1 MPHFSCLG
9 AKALLSRCFA
19 PEDTTGSKQWSEFE
33 EELTKIEAV
42 LTDIN
47 ILASDPTL
55 QIRARDGANWTV
67 ELGDRRRNREAGLE
81 DAIVTPG
88 DPVVVTG
95 HRTNYFGEYRIKAV
109 RLTIGKTEY
118 ALYPEEQVSAD

>member
-19 PEDTTGSKQWSEFE
+19 PEGAAGKDQWSDYES
-33 EELTKIEAV
+33 ELTQIDAV

-55 QIRARDGANWTV
+55 QVRARNGANWTV
-67 ELGDRRRNREAGLE
+67 ELGDHRRNRKSGLG
-81 DAIVTPG
+81 DTPATPG
-88 DPVVVTG
+88 DHVTVIG
-95 HRTNYFGEYRIKAV
+95 RRTSYFGEYRIKAV
-109 RLTIGKTEY
+109 RLIIGDTEY
-118 ALYPEEQVSAD
+118 ELYPEKAVGEA